1 LWILSLSRDE
11 KNHFAKDETTAE
23 YIDRKAAFQRRE
35 QCKTPS
41 MVEWQQYYVDIGFDN
56 CMQMKAARI
65 IELMSQKGDRCIS
78 CSCC

>member
-1 LWILSLSRDE
+1 
-11 KNHFAKDETTAE
+11 
-23 YIDRKAAFQRRE
+23 
-35 QCKTPS
+35 

-78 CSCC
+78 CSCCWNCASCWHR